1 MLPGSRWACFLCDDP
16 DAIIATASTTIITL
30 KMGSAPPSDFRC
42 EREQTDLGGMMAR
55 VLMKGFSNL
64 LSVYPWRK
72 HSGFLETGNDY
83 NSISVDILIP
93 MHKRLIKPSQDSHS
107 INHGCV
113 FPKCPTVA
121 CNWFSHILHLLNRKA
136 LCHGCEEFN
145 MGSKFRFGPLDKLCN
160 FSEP

>member
-1 MLPGSRWACFLCDDP
+1 
-16 DAIIATASTTIITL
+16 
-30 KMGSAPPSDFRC
+30 
-42 EREQTDLGGMMAR
+42 MAR

-72 HSGFLETGNDY
+72 RSGFLETGNDY

-93 MHKRLIKPSQDSHS
+93 MHKRLIKPSQGSHS

-121 CNWFSHILHLLNRKA
+121 CN
-136 LCHGCEEFN
+136 
-145 MGSKFRFGPLDKLCN
+145 
-160 FSEP
+160 